1 MMEASKNIIAAANT
15 VLGSGKPEVAGKEEQ
30 EEMKGDAAGKGP
42 EGAAQQKDAQPGND
56 MERLEKA
63 KSVLKPHLPKNKH
76 KMLKDAKSWEV
87 ISESLSSLERNDV
100 LTLVKNCG
108 VTLTPSQERRMNRGV
123 VVEQLNE
130 QIFLIGV
137 DHGPESSRR
146 E

>member
-1 MMEASKNIIAAANT
+1 
-15 VLGSGKPEVAGKEEQ
+15 
-30 EEMKGDAAGKGP
+30 MKGDAAGKSS

-63 KSVLKPHLPKNKH
+63 KSVLKPHLPKDKH
-76 KMLKDAKSWEV
+76 KMLKDAKSWEE
-87 ISESLSSLERNDV
+87 ISEGLSSLERNDV

-108 VTLTPSQERRMNRGV
+108 ITLTPSQERRMNRGV